1 MSVKILTEHHLEF
14 LSLKGG
20 CRDSSGS
27 TRVKMPHCWKS
38 HALAHLGLIKTRI
51 VNLLT
56 VDGWVHTVRAMEI
69 IGILLIAFASACG
82 ALKYFI
88 VKDNDKIVQIAGA
101 SAFAAGKFM
110 NLKV

>member
-1 MSVKILTEHHLEF
+1 
-14 LSLKGG
+14 
-20 CRDSSGS
+20 
-27 TRVKMPHCWKS
+27 
-38 HALAHLGLIKTRI
+38 
-51 VNLLT
+51 
-56 VDGWVHTVRAMEI
+56 MEI

>member
-1 MSVKILTEHHLEF
+1 
-14 LSLKGG
+14 
-20 CRDSSGS
+20 
-27 TRVKMPHCWKS
+27 
-38 HALAHLGLIKTRI
+38 
-51 VNLLT
+51 
-56 VDGWVHTVRAMEI
+56 MEI

-110 NLKV
+110 NLLPCQPKVTVTSCFVYKVIRDLESIYHLCVNPILRIGLIYK